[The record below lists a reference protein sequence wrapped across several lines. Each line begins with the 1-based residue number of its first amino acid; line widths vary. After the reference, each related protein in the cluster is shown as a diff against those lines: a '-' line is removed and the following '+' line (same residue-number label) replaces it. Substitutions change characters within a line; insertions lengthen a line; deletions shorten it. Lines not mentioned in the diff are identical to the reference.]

1 MPISVQAAFAPS
13 AVVLLCDYAAPY
25 AGNFIPSLTA
35 LCDALQNKG
44 VSSVLVLPREAEA
57 FGWCALLRAEGRDVR
72 FLPGSG
78 FFPDLR
84 MLGGVLREK
93 KNAILHVHFGFF
105 PLARALCLL
114 HPRIRLVLHYHSDF
128 SAGRKPTRIQR
139 VKRALNDLL
148 DVLIGEKRI
157 TRISVSEF
165 SGVRKD
171 GCVSIHNALAVQNR
185 FCVDPKTG
193 AYFRSDDVTSQGGAC
208 LRESLRI
215 KGDETLVMLFCWSPY
230 VKGADVAARAM
241 KRLHDAGET
250 RFLLALVSG
259 VTCNE
264 DQLRAF
270 LQKNTPLTG
279 DEPYLRYLPP
289 TENVFSYYAAAN
301 IFLSASRSETFSYA
315 LSEALYAG
323 CACVSSDIDGVQWA
337 RRYLAPDGFYPVE
350 DDEALAAA
358 LQKAERRAADVERE
372 KRVADT
378 RSRILNE
385 YAIRDWVG
393 AILGVYKI

>member
-1 MPISVQAAFAPS
+1 MQAAFTPS

-35 LCDALQNKG
+35 LCDALQKKG
-44 VSSVLVLPREAEA
+44 VPSVLILPRKAETL
-57 FGWCALLRAEGRDVR
+57 GWCALLRAEGRDVR
-72 FLPGSG
+72 FLSGNG
-78 FFPDLR
+78 FFAELR
-84 MLGGVLREK
+84 LLGGVLREK

-114 HPRIRLVLHYHSDF
+114 HRRVRLVLHYHSDF
-128 SAGRKPTRIQR
+128 SAGRKPTRTRRI
-139 VKRALNDLL
+139 KRALNKVFDA
-148 DVLIGEKRI
+148 LIGEKRI
-157 TRISVSEF
+157 TRISVSDF
-165 SGVRKD
+165 SGVRED
-171 GCVSIHNALAVQNR
+171 GCISIHNALVDKGR
-185 FCVDPKTG
+185 FCVDSKTG
-193 AYFRSDDVTSQGGAC
+193 VSFRCDDVTTQGDAC
-208 LRESLRI
+208 LRESLRV
-215 KGDETLVMLFCWSPY
+215 KDDETLVMLFCWSPY

-241 KRLHDAGET
+241 KRLNDAGET
-250 RFLLALVSG
+250 RFLLALVG
-259 VTCNE
+259 GATCNE

-279 DEPYLRYLPP
+279 GEPYLRCLPP
-289 TENVFSYYAAAN
+289 TENVFSYYAAAD

-323 CACVSSDIDGVQWA
+323 CVCVSSNIDGVQWA

-350 DDEALAAA
+350 DDAALADA
-358 LQKAERRAADVERE
+358 LIKAERRAKDGERE
-372 KRVADT
+372 KRVAET

-385 YAIRDWVG
+385 YAIDDWVD